1 MAKRPAGTVTPP
13 PPPSR
18 PAAPPP
24 PPPAKPADVA
34 EPEAAPP
41 APTTPHTV
49 KVPAAAPTPTPE
61 PAVDDTVVEDEQEPA
76 VEEEDIVEEEEDG
89 EPDFE
94 MATPVR
100 KAKVVKVAFEDDS
113 AYFVKEWTTKV
124 LFGMIKRVQKI
135 IDTLSDSG
143 VFAPTETGDLPPAD
157 VAAARNV
164 QFLKGVGAAI
174 ANGED
179 DLYAILKASIFRD
192 AGCKEGVDEDWL
204 GDLPIAD
211 TVRLVKAVWYV
222 NWEAGSL
229 GKVIAA
235 PGTASKKVK
244 PKKH

>member
-1 MAKRPAGTVTPP
+1 MARRPSGTKT
-13 PPPSR
+13 
-18 PAAPPP
+18 P
-24 PPPAKPADVA
+24 PPPAKPVAAPPAPVATAPPA
-34 EPEAAPP
+34 EPVEPPAPDPVPP
-41 APTTPHTV
+41 APTTPAV
-49 KVPAAAPTPTPE
+49 AKTPTAPPE
-61 PAVDDTVVEDEQEPA
+61 PAVPDEDDTVEEDV
-76 VEEEDIVEEEEDG
+76 VEEEDTVEEDS

-100 KAKVVKVAFEDDS
+100 KAKVAKVPFEDGV
-113 AYFVKEWTTKV
+113 YFVKEWTTKT

-143 VFAPTETGDLPPAD
+143 VFAPTETGDLPPSD

-164 QFLKGVGAAI
+164 QFLKGVGHAI

-179 DLYAILKASIFRD
+179 DLYAIMKASIFRD
-192 AGCKEGVDEDWL
+192 AACKEGVDEDWL

-211 TVRLVKAVWYV
+211 TVNLVKAIWYV

-235 PGTASKKVK
+235 PGNASKKVK